1 MPSEMEREWLT
12 VRDLMALTGLG
23 RTKCYAMAAEGE
35 FETIKAGRAL
45 RISRASY
52 EAWTRRNHYPNGH
65 RG

>member
-1 MPSEMEREWLT
+1 MPSEMEREWLS

-23 RTKCYAMAAEGE
+23 RTKCYSMVAEGE

-52 EAWTRRNHYPNGH
+52 EAWIRRNHYPNGH

>member
-1 MPSEMEREWLT
+1 MPSEMEREWLS

-23 RTKCYAMAAEGE
+23 RTKCYSMVAEGE

-52 EAWTRRNHYPNGH
+52 QEWTCKNRLSDGH

>member
-1 MPSEMEREWLT
+1 MPNEVERQWLS

-23 RTKCYAMAAEGE
+23 RTKCYSMVAEGE

-52 EAWTRRNHYPNGH
+52 EAWTRRNLYPAGP
-65 RG
+65 R